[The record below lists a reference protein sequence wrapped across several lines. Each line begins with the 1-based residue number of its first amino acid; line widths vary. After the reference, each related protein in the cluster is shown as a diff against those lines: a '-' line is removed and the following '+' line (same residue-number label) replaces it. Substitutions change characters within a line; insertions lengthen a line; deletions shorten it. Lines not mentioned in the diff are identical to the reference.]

1 MLVIQKQLRYQLLP
15 PVNYKKSTQLSS
27 MRTRRNQGNEKAQ
40 LTTRDCKT
48 PAWKTKS
55 QPTPPPHINI
65 FKGKSIN
72 VNFN

>member
-15 PVNYKKSTQLSS
+15 PVNNKKSTQLSS
-27 MRTRRNQGNEKAQ
+27 MRTRGNQGNEKAQ

-48 PAWKTKS
+48 PTWKTKS
-55 QPTPPPHINI
+55 HHTPHINI